1 MGDSP
6 LVVALVIGGAAVLV
20 MGTFAW
26 LSTRSSDGRSAGA
39 STFPPPRVAIDDATR
54 LEVTHLLAS
63 GKKIQAIKVLRE
75 ATGLPLAEAKHLV
88 DDWDRTVSAPTAR
101 ADTSVPSQAEID
113 LESEAQAVR
122 VSAGPIA
129 AIKRVRERTG
139 WGLAEA
145 KAYVDR
151 LGDA

>member
-1 MGDSP
+1 MGGSP
-6 LVVALVIGGAAVLV
+6 LVLALVIGGAAVLV
-20 MGTFAW
+20 MGGLAW
-26 LSTRSSDGRSAGA
+26 LSTRSTDAPSSRTPA
-39 STFPPPRVAIDDATR
+39 FPPPQVVIDDATR
-54 LEVTHLLAS
+54 LEVTHLLTS
-63 GKKIQAIKVLRE
+63 GKKIPAIKALRE

-101 ADTSVPSQAEID
+101 ADTTVPSQAEIA
-113 LESEAQAVR
+113 LEAEARAVR
-122 VSAGPIA
+122 ESAGPIA